1 MHIQAVLLKKQLII
15 WRRGAFE
22 GLKNIEGLGE
32 RDIKQISSE
41 GRRK

>member
-1 MHIQAVLLKKQLII
+1 M

-22 GLKNIEGLGE
+22 GIKNIEGLDQ